1 MGKMGLVY
9 KLTSCRRFNSNSF
22 RWKSAKNHTTRLLS
36 QPNPNCACKVIETIS
51 KSKIRAT
58 AIAALHFNILTQ
70 ITQLMM
76 AKVIKCRQLWGSPAL
91 ASDVLTGIPRFTLKF
106 QIISTGWSL
115 SLCHE
120 S

>member
-22 RWKSAKNHTTRLLS
+22 RLKSAKNHTTRLLS

-76 AKVIKCRQLWGSPAL
+76 AKVIKCRQLWITSF
-91 ASDVLTGIPRFTLKF
+91 GIGCAYGHPSVYVKVSNY
-106 QIISTGWSL
+106 IDWM
-115 SLCHE
+115 E
-120 S
+120 SVIMP